1 MSQQAVSSHPFE
13 RGGYIVVLFY
23 FVSLATPQRSVFR
36 VLPVGYWL
44 SGRGLDCPYECDET
58 LAGDGTKRY
67 SDLFRPSPLSIVS
80 HSYGK

>member
-23 FVSLATPQRSVFR
+23 FVSLATPQRSFR
-36 VLPVGYWL
+36 VLPVGDWL